1 MALSSCI
8 HPIDDQRNPTVLWI
22 ETPLKKNTK
31 SKISQFRT
39 EEIGKGENENNPFG
53 VEDIV
58 EKRGRLSVPD
68 EFFEIE
74 KNIGCCSWREIF
86 VSQT

>member
-31 SKISQFRT
+31 SKISPFRT
-39 EEIGKGENENNPFG
+39 EEIGKGENENNLFG
-53 VEDIV
+53 VEAIV

-68 EFFEIE
+68 EFFEIA
-74 KNIGCCSWREIF
+74 KNTGCCSWRKTF
-86 VSQT
+86 VSQS

>member
-1 MALSSCI
+1 MNFRSNVFLFVMKFHKSWLI
-8 HPIDDQRNPTVLWI
+8 IL
-22 ETPLKKNTK
+22 ETENK
-31 SKISQFRT
+31 SKISPFRT

>member
-8 HPIDDQRNPTVLWI
+8 HPIDGQRNPTVLWI

-31 SKISQFRT
+31 SKISPFRT
-39 EEIGKGENENNPFG
+39 EEIGKGENENNLFG

-68 EFFEIE
+68 EFFEIA
-74 KNIGCCSWREIF
+74 KNTGCCSWRKTF
-86 VSQT
+86 VSQS